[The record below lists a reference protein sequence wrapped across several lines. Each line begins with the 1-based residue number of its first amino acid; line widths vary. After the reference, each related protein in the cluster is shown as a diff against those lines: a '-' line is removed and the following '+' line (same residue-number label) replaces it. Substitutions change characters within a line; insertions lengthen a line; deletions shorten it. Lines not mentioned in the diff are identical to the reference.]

1 MDQQLKKEIIR
12 REELYRIRRPL
23 NSYDIAAVETWL
35 EDEAQQGYHLVEFK
49 GYHGLFE
56 KGEPERWRY
65 RMQLLAKKEEEPSP
79 ELMAEY
85 EQRGWTYAAT
95 CDKRFHVWKSRQMAV
110 SMDPARGLTQGD
122 FRRMRR
128 RHVLI
133 NLVYI
138 LALAGLMIATVHS
151 QWSGRQP
158 LYKILYG
165 SMAGSMPLLWAME
178 LSAVVMVLVETVS
191 ALRLFQKL
199 EDREPLERPKAYR
212 GQRWLATVGF
222 VIGLVF
228 ALTGFLEIWWEQPWD
243 ARDKDTGEL
252 KAGAVYVDLRQL
264 DGTPEEETF
273 LYRPETKVHELA
285 PRMWFIQQEAYPGAP
300 VDEQIAVDTEYYHL
314 LAECLTPRLVNEL
327 KSMTRTDLTPL
338 ESAELDEFWWCQQE
352 NRQGQMEQHIVAAIG
367 RNVLAVRYIGPTD
380 LRAQEAYFVSLLRK

>member
-1 MDQQLKKEIIR
+1 VNEQLK
-12 REELYRIRRPL
+12 EELIHKEETYKIRRPL

-35 EDEAQQGYHLVEFK
+35 EDEAQQGYHLMEFK
-49 GYHGLFE
+49 GAHGLFE
-56 KGEPERWRY
+56 KGKPERWRY
-65 RMQLLAKKEEEPSP
+65 RMQLLAKKEEAPSP
-79 ELMAEY
+79 EQIAEY

-95 CDKRFHVWKSRQMAV
+95 VDKRFHVWKSRQMAV
-110 SMDPARGLTQGD
+110 SLDPARGLTHGD

-199 EDREPLERPKAYR
+199 EDRESLERPKAYR

-252 KAGAVYVDLRQL
+252 KAGAVYVDLREL

-300 VDEQIAVDTEYYHL
+300 VDEQITVDTEYYHL

-352 NRQGQMEQHIVAAIG
+352 NRQGQMEQHVVAALG
-367 RNVLAVRYIGPTD
+367 RNVLAVRYAGPSD
-380 LRAQEAYFVSLLRK
+380 LRMQEAYFASLLRE